1 MNLSDLI
8 KQLFNAA
15 TIFLIGLT
23 QTGVYSR
30 PTDHSSK
37 SSVDSSIDTL
47 SMDYRD
53 STTPKIE
60 KLHSRDIALGEL
72 ISKSVAE
79 DNLPATTQKR
89 YRRLCKYYQY
99 NQHLNIIVVGV
110 VYQQSLL

>member
-47 SMDYRD
+47 SMDYSD

-79 DNLPATTQKR
+79 DNLPATQKR

-99 NQHLNIIVVGV
+99 NQHSNIIVLGV

>member
-53 STTPKIE
+53 STTPKTE
-60 KLHSRDIALGEL
+60 KLHSRDIALGGL
-72 ISKSVAE
+72 I
-79 DNLPATTQKR
+79 T
-89 YRRLCKYYQY
+89 
-99 NQHLNIIVVGV
+99 
-110 VYQQSLL
+110 